1 VSPNEFIIRLGLD
14 QGNLPQASAA
24 AAKSIGGIGAAAQ
37 VSARQ
42 TSAAMRQLPAQFTD
56 IATQLAGGQ
65 NPLLVLLQQGGQIK
79 DSFGGIGPAIRAVGS
94 ALSPVTVLFGGLAA
108 GIAATVAATVAGQ
121 REVQGFRQALALTGN
136 AAGTTADQMTDMAE
150 RIGGRVGTQGSAAE
164 ALTALASTTRVA
176 GGDLEQFAELAVR
189 MQRVTGAAV
198 GDTAKVF
205 ADLGKSPLQASV
217 RLNEQVNFLTR
228 SLVDQIAALEQQGKA
243 TDAARVAQEAYATA
257 ISSRL
262 VGLEGN
268 LGTIERLWRT
278 VKDGAASAWDAML
291 GIGRQQSVGDRISE
305 ISRELASRAARGPL
319 NSTTGEAFER
329 GNQRLR
335 DEQAALQ
342 ELQRLQG
349 RGAAGQAASASS
361 VQAYAAQVAA
371 RARAGAGSN
380 APSLFTGPPT
390 FDQMFPAANAGQIL
404 GFQRDNQTALQQFRI
419 SERAGFAA
427 TNAAADRDAEAA
439 AALEQRLA
447 EIRGKIDFEL
457 QNTADR
463 AGDALSESLAEGIL
477 DGFRS
482 GGNFADVFLRELK
495 AQFAKTVLAPIL
507 RPTVEAG
514 NSIIADI
521 LGGLVGG
528 IRGGG
533 LTVDAGG
540 GLTVDAGG
548 YGINNTGTSLPTA
561 GGMATGTN
569 FVPRD
574 MLALLHRGEA
584 VVPAKYNSGRGMGG
598 NGLTYAPQISIDSRT
613 DQAQIAQLVTAA
625 TAEGQRQMVELLK
638 ARGVI

>member
-1 VSPNEFIIRLGLD
+1 MSPNEFIIRLGLD

-24 AAKSIGGIGAAAQ
+24 AAKSIGAIGTAGQ

-42 TSAAMRQLPAQFTD
+42 TAAAMRTLPAQFTD

-189 MQRVTGAAV
+189 MQRVTGTAV

-217 RLNEQVNFLTR
+217 RLNEQVNFLTK
-228 SLVDQIAALEQQGKA
+228 SLVDQIAKLEQQGKA

-268 LGTIERLWRT
+268 LGTLERLWRT

-291 GIGRQQSVGDRISE
+291 GIGREKTLQQRIDE
-305 ISRELASRAARGPL
+305 ITKKLASGSSSLRAQSLGIGLEPA
-319 NSTTGEAFER
+319 EI
-329 GNQRLR
+329 QRLR
-335 DEQAALQ
+335 DEQASLQ

-371 RARAGAGSN
+371 AARAN
-380 APSLFTGPPT
+380 VKGPAAPT
-390 FDQMFPAANAGQIL
+390 FGAIRSGSAEQRNLFGQSEIGSYDSINAGMLSAQ
-404 GFQRDNQTALQQFRI
+404 
-419 SERAGFAA
+419 
-427 TNAAADRDAEAA
+427 EAA
-439 AALEQRLA
+439 AREAEKTAALQQRLA

-457 QNTADR
+457 QQTADR
-463 AGDALSESLAEGIL
+463 AADALSESLAEGIL
-477 DGFRS
+477 TGFRN

-533 LTVDAGG
+533 ITVDYSGAG
-540 GLTVDAGG
+540 TPSPPVAGR
-548 YGINNTGTSLPTA
+548 PR

-584 VVPAKYNSGRGMGG
+584 VVPAKYNNGRGMGS
-598 NGLTYAPQISIDSRT
+598 GLTYAPQISIDSRT

>member
-24 AAKSIGGIGAAAQ
+24 AAKSIGGIGTAGQ

-42 TSAAMRQLPAQFTD
+42 TAAAMRTLPAQFTD

-79 DSFGGIGPAIRAVGS
+79 DSFGGIGPAIRGVGA
-94 ALSPVTVLFGGLAA
+94 ALSPVTLLFGGLAA

-121 REVQGFRQALALTGN
+121 RELQGFKQALTLTGN
-136 AAGTTADQMTDMAE
+136 AAGTTADQMTDMAQS
-150 RIGGRVGTQGSAAE
+150 IAGRVGTQGSAAE
-164 ALTALASTTRVA
+164 ALTVLASTAGIA
-176 GGDLEQFAELAVR
+176 GGDLEKFGELAVR
-189 MQRVTGAAV
+189 MQRVTGKAV

-205 ADLGKSPLQASV
+205 ADLAKQPLQASV
-217 RLNEQVNFLTR
+217 RLNESVNFLTT
-228 SLVDQIAALEQQGKA
+228 SLIDQIAKLEQQGKK
-243 TDAARVAQEAYATA
+243 TDAARLAQQAYFDVVNP
-257 ISSRL
+257 RL
-262 VGLEGN
+262 TELESK
-268 LGTIERLWRT
+268 LGGIEGMWNRIADAAGRAFDKMMPREETMQERLES
-278 VKDGAASAWDAML
+278 VN
-291 GIGRQQSVGDRISE
+291 QQLQR
-305 ISRELASRAARGPL
+305 
-319 NSTTGEAFER
+319 N
-329 GNQRLR
+329 RLR
-335 DEQAALQ
+335 GFGDADPYGLGSPNAAL
-342 ELQRLQG
+342 EARRNAINRALLN
-349 RGAAGQAASASS
+349 ATETASGQAASASS
-361 VQAYAAQVAA
+361 VQDYAAQLAEAARLAAERAAAA
-371 RARAGAGSN
+371 RAAAERAA
-380 APSLFTGPPT
+380 AEFARRPAVT
-390 FDQMFPAANAGQIL
+390 FDVLDARDGRALDLQRQDAANGPVDA
-404 GFQRDNQTALQQFRI
+404 FFNDAVR
-419 SERAGFAA
+419 RAAE
-427 TNAAADRDAEAA
+427 RDAQQAQLDAEQA
-439 AALEQRLA
+439 QRLA

-477 DGFRS
+477 DGFRN

-521 LGGLVGG
+521 LKGLVGS
-528 IRGGG
+528 IPGGG
-533 LTVDAGG
+533 MTVDYSGAG
-540 GLTVDAGG
+540 TPSPPVAGR
-548 YGINNTGTSLPTA
+548 PR

-584 VVPAKYNSGRGMGG
+584 VVPAKYNNGRGMGG